1 MMYLFC
7 LVVSCQ
13 VFHLLIWGSIHPCP
27 PALVLCN
34 FIERRATPSLMLHSD
49 QCTLGP
55 TPALWLK
62 VKLQVRPQDPHR
74 NKQNTAREGIVHS
87 ASSFRL
93 CGSRFPTLRR
103 SDTKLNLSDQLNFNI
118 ADLTKA
124 GLKMSE
130 VCGIICDMKREGE
143 DVLLIFPESSVHVL
157 PSYNFV

>member
-7 LVVSCQ
+7 LVVSLQ
-13 VFHLLIWGSIHPCP
+13 VVHLLLEESIHPCP

-55 TPALWLK
+55 TQALR
-62 VKLQVRPQDPHR
+62 LQVSPQDPHQ
-74 NKQNTAREGIVHS
+74 NKKNTAREGIVHG
-87 ASSFRL
+87 ASSVRL
-93 CGSRFPTLRR
+93 CGLRFPTLRR

-143 DVLLIFPESSVHVL
+143 GVLFISRESSVHVL
-157 PSYNFV
+157 PFYIFV